1 MTYRKPV
8 PPMRSR
14 APVPAPAP
22 TPAPTYR
29 QDRLKLRHLRLL
41 DLIGRHG
48 SIGRAARE
56 IGVSQPAATLLV
68 REIET
73 AFGASLVERD
83 RRGARLTAAGS
94 HAVAR
99 LQAALASIGRAIEAA
114 RETDG
119 EPPLRLGCV
128 QVAGVRTLPEALAHL
143 ETTGFA
149 GRLQVREGRARDL
162 LGDLCAGR
170 LDAVVG
176 WLDETIADGLPIDEL
191 AIDPIREG
199 RMQVVAAASHPLA
212 RSRSVSVGEL
222 SRARWIVP
230 PPESRTHAAYRR
242 LFVSY
247 GAAPPPVAVEC
258 ASLHASLRIVSTTR
272 MLAVAPDDAVSAY
285 RRLGMIAALRGRS
298 LDLGHAPLSVFTR
311 RDLPAS
317 PAMLALRGALRA
329 GRG

>member
-1 MTYRKPV
+1 M
-8 PPMRSR
+8 
-14 APVPAPAP
+14 
-22 TPAPTYR
+22 
-29 QDRLKLRHLRLL
+29 DR
-41 DLIGRHG
+41 
-48 SIGRAARE
+48 
-56 IGVSQPAATLLV
+56 VQPAVVVAHEQRAVV
-68 REIET
+68 RQ
-73 AFGASLVERD
+73 AGGLGLCQHLDAER
-83 RRGARLTAAGS
+83 TQAAGDG
-94 HAVAR
+94 ACQLGVV
-99 LQAALASIGRAIEAA
+99 GR
-114 RETDG
+114 
-119 EPPLRLGCV
+119 
-128 QVAGVRTLPEALAHL
+128 Q
-143 ETTGFA
+143 
-149 GRLQVREGRARDL
+149 
-162 LGDLCAGR
+162 
-170 LDAVVG
+170 DAVVG

-242 LFVSY
+242 LFVSN